1 MTTATGFVS
10 PEEERRLRQ
19 LTAAEDTQGQETSE
33 LSTGFVSPEEE
44 RRLRQLIAEEDT
56 QRRRRTRDVPE
67 IEIPENA
74 REVRYDFLPEGT
86 KVFETEDG
94 KTFLTTPLG
103 YITDDPGR
111 IQRHLNYYVSQGR
124 PTIPRAPSP
133 PTIRGQRVS
142 DLRGEPRQ
150 LEVPQEMTSMLPIPQ
165 TEEEI
170 RSFEAYTPTKSFAA
184 ETIAGLP
191 FLGPQAVSP
200 FLGTDPTQQ
209 EIFAEEQPTARGAA
223 QIIGGGAGMAGE
235 AYLAS
240 PFLLARGAGKLKRTA
255 SRFAR
260 GAAYGGSEAISSS
273 LFEEHDNLL
282 RTLGEGIVGA
292 TVVGGANVIFP
303 QEGSEKVASYI
314 GNLFRGSTTGKVQ
327 RAFGL
332 ENRAAAQKLIT
343 AYENQDLQELG
354 RLMAGSNANVAA
366 FNPALRQVLEVA
378 IREGS
383 EAGETALAAT
393 KSQLNN
399 AWNDFSARLDEAFGA
414 PIPLEQRTINDI
426 SRSFK
431 DDMVVDENG
440 NVIHSSP
447 ETGNLFQAA
456 YADGVISY
464 DTPSGANL
472 RTLLSQE
479 DPETIVEANNIL
491 AARYREA
498 PAGDGVNPRLETQIK
513 FEKGPNGLLTF
524 ENDLSVEQS
533 HAVVQA
539 LRMRAAKNVED
550 PGAIGVTPKF
560 NQIGAG
566 LVDRSKRLSDA
577 LKGSSAAFDT
587 AVTQSARD
595 FQRKSDI
602 ELGMNFLKDATGDR
616 ASNQTGIFARNI
628 TSIQRDRSLTA
639 AEKAERI
646 SSISLGIRSSI
657 DNQLD
662 TIRMQATR
670 ADIDDSGFK
679 SSMNY
684 LQSPAV
690 ERRLRLV
697 LPNDQTNAILQQI
710 EDVANIASLERVLTK
725 TNAASLAQRVAETGE
740 SLGVESSALNN
751 LAVLPVANQKVT
763 AARLMFD
770 PREVD
775 EREVILNRQIWDEVA
790 VGISNLTGQSA
801 LRAAN
806 IAQKVARGQEVSQ
819 NQADFFVRFVLT
831 PTFLAASR
839 KIVPEAE
846 EE

>member
-1 MTTATGFVS
+1 MTTATGFV
-10 PEEERRLRQ
+10 PREEEIRLRQ
-19 LTAAEDTQGQETSE
+19 LIAAEETQGQETSE
-33 LSTGFVSPEEE
+33 LSTGFVPPEEE
-44 RRLRQLIAEEDT
+44 RRLRQLIAAEET
-56 QRRRRTRDVPE
+56 QRRRRIRDVPE

-103 YITDDPGR
+103 YKTDDPGR

-124 PTIPRAPSP
+124 PPIPRAPSP
-133 PTIRGQRVS
+133 RTIRGQRVS
-142 DLRGEPRQ
+142 DLTGEPRQ

-191 FLGPQAVSP
+191 FLGPQAVDP

-209 EIFAEEQPTARGAA
+209 KIFAEEQPAARGAA
-223 QIIGGGAGMAGE
+223 QILGGGAGMAGE
-235 AYLAS
+235 AYFGA
-240 PFLLARGAGKLKRTA
+240 PFLRARGAGKLKKA
-255 SRFAR
+255 GSGFAR
-260 GAAYGGSEAISSS
+260 GAVYGGSEAISSS

-303 QEGSEKVASYI
+303 QESSEKVASYV
-314 GNLFRGSTTGKVQ
+314 GNLLRGSTTGKV
-327 RAFGL
+327 
-332 ENRAAAQKLIT
+332 I
-343 AYENQDLQELG
+343 EL
-354 RLMAGSNANVAA
+354 
-366 FNPALRQVLEVA
+366 A

-602 ELGMNFLKDATGDR
+602 ELGMNFLKDATGDN

-628 TSIQRDRSLTA
+628 RSIQRDRSLTDV
-639 AEKAERI
+639 EKAERI

-684 LQSPAV
+684 LQSSAV

-790 VGISNLTGQSA
+790 VGIANMTGESA
-801 LRAAN
+801 VRLAN
-806 IAQKVARGQEVSQ
+806 IAQKVARGQEVSR
-819 NQADFFVRFVLT
+819 NQADFFVRVVLT